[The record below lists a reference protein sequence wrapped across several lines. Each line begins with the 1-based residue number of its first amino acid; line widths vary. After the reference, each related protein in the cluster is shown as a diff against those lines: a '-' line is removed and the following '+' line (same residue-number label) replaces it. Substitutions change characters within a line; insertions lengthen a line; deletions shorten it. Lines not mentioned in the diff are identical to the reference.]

1 MKEPTFDSIKQAY
14 GQQKTRYMPGSVA
27 AQRLG
32 INSHLLSRVTGTIYV
47 IESSTIEVTK
57 HNLGLN
63 LKFNKRNEEVR
74 NEILF
79 IFRRTLLIF
88 RSTKIN
94 FTY

>member
-1 MKEPTFDSIKQAY
+1 
-14 GQQKTRYMPGSVA
+14 MPGSIA

-63 LKFNKRNEEVR
+63 LKFNKRNEEVK
-74 NEILF
+74 NLHENKFYSLDIIL
-79 IFRRTLLIF
+79 
-88 RSTKIN
+88 
-94 FTY
+94 